1 MRSLSF
7 IILLLLLSSI
17 YCHPEQKKK
26 KFIVNRGFYYWKS
39 IFRNDV
45 PGRQILQQEKV
56 QQLYIRYFDVDW
68 NYIRHNPF
76 PSAQI
81 HFADQPDS
89 SLQIIPVV
97 FITNRCIDHIDS
109 SAIPSLAGR
118 IGSLIKDISDINGIK
133 HIREVQ
139 IDCDWTDKTKNKY
152 FYLLNELRQHPFF
165 SGKQLSATIRLH
177 QAKYY
182 ERTGVPPV
190 DKGLLMAYNMGNIKN
205 ASTRNSILEP
215 NELNKYI
222 TDLNN
227 YPLHLDIALP
237 LFSWYVWF
245 NADLTFKGLV
255 HDYEIASLTGF
266 PVEAAAGNKFQFT
279 RNCDTL
285 GFSFKK
291 GDLLRKEESDL
302 IDIIQ
307 SSELLAKHLHNDSL
321 SISCFH
327 LDSVI
332 LKKYPADA
340 LEKVFN
346 SLNN

>member
-1 MRSLSF
+1 MRLIS
-7 IILLLLLSSI
+7 IIVLLFFLSST

-26 KFIVNRGFYYWKS
+26 KFVVSRGFYYWKS
-39 IFRNDV
+39 IFRNTV
-45 PGRQILQQEKV
+45 PEQSVLRQERVQE
-56 QQLYIRYFDVDW
+56 LYIKYFDVDW
-68 NYIRHNPF
+68 SYIRHDAYPL
-76 PSAQI
+76 AQI
-81 HFADQPDS
+81 QFADQPDS

-109 SAIPSLAGR
+109 PAIWPLADR
-118 IGSLIKDISDINGIK
+118 IGSLINDISDANGIK
-133 HIREVQ
+133 HIREIQ
-139 IDCDWTDKTKNKY
+139 IDCDWTEKTKNKY
-152 FYLLNELRQHPFF
+152 FYLLNELRNHPFL

-177 QAKYY
+177 QAKYH

-205 ASTRNSILEP
+205 STTGNSILEP
-215 NELNKYI
+215 QELNKYI
-222 TDLNN
+222 GELHN

-255 HDYEIASLTGF
+255 HDYQIATLTGF
-266 PVEAAAGNKFQFT
+266 PVEATTGNKFLFT

-291 GDLLRKEESDL
+291 GDLLRKEESNL
-302 IDIIQ
+302 NDIIQ
-307 SSELLAKHLHNDSL
+307 SAELLAKHLTNDSL
-321 SISCFH
+321 SLSCFH

-332 LKKYPADA
+332 LKKYPANA
-340 LEKVFN
+340 LEKIFN